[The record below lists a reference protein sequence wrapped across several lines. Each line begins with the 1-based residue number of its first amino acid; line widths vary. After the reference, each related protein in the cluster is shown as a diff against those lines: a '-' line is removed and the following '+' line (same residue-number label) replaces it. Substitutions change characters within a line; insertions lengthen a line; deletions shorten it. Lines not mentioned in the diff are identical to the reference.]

1 MSNVILTIAIP
12 TYNRAAW
19 LKLCLAQLLPQVAS
33 VGSEVE
39 VTIYDNA
46 SPDNTTE
53 IVQSYIDQSFSLS
66 YVRNDE
72 NIGSDRNIAQC
83 FNLAKG
89 RYVLILGD
97 DDVFLDGAL
106 QKIMSLLRSGEY
118 GAVFVSAYGYNN
130 NFIKERPFQTI
141 SKPIFFS
148 DMDSYV
154 KKCSTNAAFISS
166 IIINRSCL
174 SDIDAKSFVGTALV
188 QTYLFYE
195 AINRNH
201 QTIFVKEYLIAA
213 KRIENRDYDV
223 VNIFTRDFNKALQ
236 YLVERGLSSSTV
248 KLINKKLLWYFL
260 PIHLINLRSTNTQK
274 YRVIDAYNNL
284 YVLYHQE
291 SLFWFCCMPILKL
304 PASLARFWG
313 YGLIIL
319 GRLINGEF
327 GRLWIAVQEK
337 LSRKRAL

>member
-1 MSNVILTIAIP
+1 MSDVILSIAIP
-12 TYNRAAW
+12 TYNRAVW
-19 LKLCLAQLLPQVAS
+19 LKLCLAQLLPQLTLI
-33 VGSEVE
+33 GSAVE

-53 IVQSYIDQSFSLS
+53 IVQSYINQGLSLS

-97 DDVFLDGAL
+97 DDVLLDGAL
-106 QKIMSLLRSGEY
+106 QKIMTLLSSGEY

-130 NFIKERPFQTI
+130 NFMKERPVQRVVA
-141 SKPIFFS
+141 PIVFS

-154 KKCSTNAAFISS
+154 KRCSTNAAFISS
-166 IIINRSCL
+166 IIINRSCTI
-174 SDIDAKSFVGTALV
+174 DIDAKNFVGTALV

-195 AINRNH
+195 AISRNH
-201 QTIFVKEYLIAA
+201 QTIFVQEYLIAA

-236 YLVERGLSSSTV
+236 YLVDRGLCFSTV
-248 KLINKKLLWYFL
+248 ISINRKLLWYFL
-260 PIHLINLRSTNTQK
+260 PIHLINLRSTNIQK
-274 YRVIDAYNNL
+274 YRVEDACNSL
-284 YVLYHQE
+284 YSLYHQE
-291 SLFWFCCMPILKL
+291 LLFWLCCMPILKF
-304 PASLARFWG
+304 PARLARFWG

-319 GRLINGEF
+319 GRLVNGEF
-327 GRLWIAVQEK
+327 GRLWVAVREK
-337 LSRKRAL
+337 LSRKSKV